1 MKHGIVRIQTLLLSA
16 LLLLSAGVA
25 FAQEEAEAV
34 EAAEGVA
41 PGVTVLL
48 VLGGL
53 GMIALVGY
61 VMSRREASESGNTA
75 TS

>member
-1 MKHGIVRIQTLLLSA
+1 MKHGIVRIQSLLLST

-34 EAAEGVA
+34 EAAETVA

-61 VMSRREASESGNTA
+61 VMYRREASESGSTA
-75 TS
+75 TN